1 MSLSVAED
9 TSRLEAQTAAAA
21 AQPGVSPIA
30 WLNRLMTRLGFQEAP
45 TMRGVLEKALDEA
58 SHGGLTLAPPQRD
71 MLLRTMRFGELRV
84 DDVMVPRADIIAIDE
99 DATLGELLA
108 EFRRAE
114 HSRLPVYHETLDD
127 LRGMVHVK
135 DLVAW
140 IVDTAQGRPI
150 GDTPSSADANTV
162 LASLTSEQLVKVD
175 LSLPV
180 KSVKFRRTAL
190 FVPPSMPA
198 INLLLRMQSTR
209 VHLALVV
216 DEYGGTDGLVSIE
229 DLVEQI
235 VGYIE
240 DEHDDEVE
248 GLIVDDPVAGLIVS
262 ARAPIADL
270 EARLNAKLVEE
281 DMIDEIDTL
290 GGLIAS
296 LAGRVPV
303 RGELIPHPAGL
314 EFQVLEADPRRVRK
328 VKVIDRRTPG
338 ATPLGSSAEHG

>member
-1 MSLSVAED
+1 MADENPSSSVA
-9 TSRLEAQTAAAA
+9 TSADGAA
-21 AQPGVSPIA
+21 PGVSPIG

-58 SHGGLTLAPPQRD
+58 SHGGLTLAKPQRD

-99 DATLGELLA
+99 TATMGELLA

-127 LRGMVHVK
+127 LRGMVHIK
-135 DLVAW
+135 DVVAW
-140 IVDTAQGRPI
+140 IIDTARGAAPEA
-150 GDTPSSADANTV
+150 GGTVASDPDAV
-162 LASLTSEQLVKVD
+162 LASLTGEQLAKLD

-180 KSVKFRRTAL
+180 KALRIRRTVL

-198 INLLLRMQSTR
+198 LNLLLRMQSTH

-235 VGYIE
+235 VGDIE
-240 DEHDDEVE
+240 DEHDEDDE
-248 GLIVDDPVAGLIVS
+248 GLIVDDPVAGVIAS
-262 ARAPIADL
+262 ARTPIADL
-270 EARLNAKLVEE
+270 EARYAMKLVEP
-281 DMIDEIDTL
+281 DMEGEVDTL
-290 GGLIAS
+290 GGLIGT

-314 EFQVLEADPRRVRK
+314 EFEVLEADPRRVRK
-328 VKVIDRRTPG
+328 VRIVDRRAAPVAESG
-338 ATPLGSSAEHG
+338 AGTIEHG

>member
-1 MSLSVAED
+1 MAED
-9 TSRLEAQTAAAA
+9 TSRPEVQTAADV

-114 HSRLPVYHETLDD
+114 HSRLPVYHDTLDD

-150 GDTPSSADANTV
+150 GDTPASSGANTV
-162 LASLTSEQLVKVD
+162 LASLTSEQLAKVD

-198 INLLLRMQSTR
+198 INLLIRMQSTR

-235 VGYIE
+235 VGDIE
-240 DEHDDEVE
+240 DEHDDEDE

-262 ARAPIADL
+262 ARAPISDL
-270 EARLNAKLVEE
+270 ESRLNATLVEE

-328 VKVIDRRTPG
+328 VKVIDRRKAADTPS
-338 ATPLGSSAEHG
+338 GSSAEHG

>member
-1 MSLSVAED
+1 
-9 TSRLEAQTAAAA
+9 
-21 AQPGVSPIA
+21 
-30 WLNRLMTRLGFQEAP
+30 
-45 TMRGVLEKALDEA
+45 MRGVLEKALDEA

-127 LRGMVHVK
+127 LRGMIHVK
-135 DLVAW
+135 DFVAW

-150 GDTPSSADANTV
+150 GEAPACGDSDTVAGKPDERAAGQGRSFAAGQIR
-162 LASLTSEQLVKVD
+162 E
-175 LSLPV
+175 
-180 KSVKFRRTAL
+180 
-190 FVPPSMPA
+190 VPPHGAVRPA
-198 INLLLRMQSTR
+198 IDASDQSAARMQSTR
-209 VHLALVV
+209 VHLAMVV

-235 VGYIE
+235 VGDIE
-240 DEHDDEVE
+240 DEHDEDDE
-248 GLIVDDPVAGLIVS
+248 GLIVDDPVSGLLVS

-290 GGLIAS
+290 GGLIAA

-303 RGELIPHPAGL
+303 RGELIPHPSGL

-328 VKVIDRRTPG
+328 VKVIDRRKAGDTPS
-338 ATPLGSSAEHG
+338 GSSAEHG

>member
-1 MSLSVAED
+1 MADDPAARAE
-9 TSRLEAQTAAAA
+9 AAAA
-21 AQPGVSPIA
+21 KESQAGVSPIA

-45 TMRGVLEKALDEA
+45 TMRGVLERALDEA
-58 SHGGLTLAPPQRD
+58 SNGGLTLAPPQRE

-99 DATLGELLA
+99 TATLGELLA

-114 HSRLPVYHETLDD
+114 HSRLPIYHETLDD

-140 IVDTAQGRPI
+140 IVDTAQGRQPAEPN
-150 GDTPSSADANTV
+150 GSHDTSAV
-162 LASLTSEQLVKVD
+162 LASVTSEQLARVD

-180 KSVKFRRTAL
+180 KSVKLRRSVL

-209 VHLALVV
+209 VHLAMVV

-235 VGYIE
+235 VGDIE
-240 DEHDDEVE
+240 DEHDEGDE
-248 GLIVDDPVAGLIVS
+248 GLLVDDPALGLIAS
-262 ARAPIADL
+262 ARAPISELETRLGVTLAD
-270 EARLNAKLVEE
+270 ADVAEE
-281 DMIDEIDTL
+281 VDTI
-290 GGLIAS
+290 GGLVATM
-296 LAGRVPV
+296 AGRVPV

-328 VKVIDRRTPG
+328 VRVIDRRA
-338 ATPLGSSAEHG
+338 ATAEPTSDTTEHG

>member
-1 MSLSVAED
+1 MAED
-9 TSRLEAQTAAAA
+9 ISRSDAHATDGNS
-21 AQPGVSPIA
+21 PSTVSPIA

-58 SHGGLTLAPPQRD
+58 SHGGLTLAKPQRD

-99 DATLGELLA
+99 GATLGELLA

-127 LRGMVHVK
+127 LRGMIHVK

-140 IVDTAQGRPI
+140 IVDTAHGRSG
-150 GDTPSSADANTV
+150 GDGPTPSDPNAV
-162 LASLTSEQLVKVD
+162 LASLTSEQLAKVD

-180 KSVKFRRTAL
+180 RSVKIRRTVL

-235 VGYIE
+235 VGDIE
-240 DEHDDEVE
+240 DEHDEGEEGMIVE
-248 GLIVDDPVAGLIVS
+248 DPALGLLVS
-262 ARAPIADL
+262 ARAPIGDL
-270 EARLNAKLVEE
+270 EERLGLKLVEE
-281 DMIDEIDTL
+281 DMADEIDTL
-290 GGLIAS
+290 GGLIATI
-296 LAGRVPV
+296 AGRVPV
-303 RGELIPHPAGL
+303 RGELIPHPGGL

-328 VKVIDRRTPG
+328 VKVIDRRVSKEP
-338 ATPLGSSAEHG
+338 PSSNSAEHG

>member
-1 MSLSVAED
+1 VAED
-9 TSRLEAQTAAAA
+9 TSSRPEVAAPEAS
-21 AQPGVSPIA
+21 PPSVSPIA

-45 TMRGVLEKALDEA
+45 TMRGVLERALDEA

-99 DATLGELLA
+99 NATLGELLA

-140 IVDTAQGRPI
+140 IVDTAQGRQPVEPNGS
-150 GDTPSSADANTV
+150 GDPHGV
-162 LASLTSEQLVKVD
+162 LASVTSEQLAKVN

-180 KSVKFRRTAL
+180 KAVKFRRSVL

-198 INLLLRMQSTR
+198 INLLLRMQSTH
-209 VHLALVV
+209 VHLAMVV

-235 VGYIE
+235 VGEIE
-240 DEHDDEVE
+240 DEHDEDDE
-248 GLIVDDPVAGLIVS
+248 GLVVDDPALGLVAS
-262 ARAPIADL
+262 ARAPIAEL
-270 EARLNAKLVEE
+270 EARLGVTLVEAE
-281 DMIDEIDTL
+281 MAGEIDTL
-290 GGLIAS
+290 GGLIATI
-296 LAGRVPV
+296 AGRVPV
-303 RGELIPHPAGL
+303 KGELIPHPAGL

-328 VKVIDRRTPG
+328 VKVIDRRETASEPMS
-338 ATPLGSSAEHG
+338 SSAEHG